1 MTRPKMQMLF
11 GRDSMGFGVA
21 ERHRRNVATRPRL
34 KDSFFVR
41 LQAAFSGP
49 ATVFE
54 ATDWQTGAG
63 QWVSG

>member
-1 MTRPKMQMLF
+1 
-11 GRDSMGFGVA
+11 MGFGVA
-21 ERHRRNVATRPRL
+21 ERHRGNVATRPRL

-54 ATDWQTGAG
+54 ATDRQTGAG